1 MLASAAHILKK
12 KRQKP
17 EKKNIKSLLS
27 GKLSG
32 KMPCAI
38 SAERQKQGTTVDSR
52 QVWREW
58 LKKKLRPKLEVGL
71 DDF

>member
-1 MLASAAHILKK
+1 
-12 KRQKP
+12 
-17 EKKNIKSLLS
+17 
-27 GKLSG
+27 
-32 KMPCAI
+32 MPCAI